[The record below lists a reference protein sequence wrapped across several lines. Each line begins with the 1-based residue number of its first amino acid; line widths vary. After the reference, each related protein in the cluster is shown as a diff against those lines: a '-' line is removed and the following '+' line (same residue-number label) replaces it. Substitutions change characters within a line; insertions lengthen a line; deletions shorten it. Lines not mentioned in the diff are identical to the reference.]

1 MDSEK
6 EDMRWLLVRLSPR
19 NCSTPQKKTYRD
31 DTMPLSAMTI
41 YSLGGVFMKLGYSY
55 RLSQYAFG
63 LGLLALLL
71 AGGIVFFLNL
81 VTLRT
86 ERYQAQLSTRF
97 SHAAHVTQVEEESG
111 GVPSPSP
118 EYSPPPETRVLTK
131 VAARQTVAM
140 LRPLVFYLALTG
152 GAWVLLRG
160 SRRLADG

>member
-1 MDSEK
+1 
-6 EDMRWLLVRLSPR
+6 
-19 NCSTPQKKTYRD
+19 
-31 DTMPLSAMTI
+31 
-41 YSLGGVFMKLGYSY
+41 MKLGYSY

-86 ERYQAQLSTRF
+86 ERYQSQLSTRF
-97 SHAAHVTQVEEESG
+97 SHAAHHGEEELG

-118 EYSPPPETRVLTK
+118 EYSLPPETRSLAK
-131 VAARQTVAM
+131 VAALQTVTM

-152 GAWVLLRG
+152 GAWMLLRR
-160 SRRLADG
+160 SRRLVDG